1 MSFRRRFKSSDK
13 NQSNNIHNICHF
25 EENMDK
31 LFQERNN
38 FDASFATVLEFS
50 QLVYFAQGIPESSDK
65 WKSTT
70 IQAIFQGALSMLLL
84 LLHNT

>member
-31 LFQERNN
+31 LFQKRNN
-38 FDASFATVLEFS
+38 FDTSFATVLEFL
-50 QLVYFAQGIPESSDK
+50 QLIYFAQGIPESSDK
-65 WKSTT
+65 
-70 IQAIFQGALSMLLL
+70 
-84 LLHNT
+84 